1 MEKREKIEKIAEN
14 EEDKMLLAKVYD
26 KITAGQRRNFPANTC
41 FLSLREQAMATRLL
55 GEGEELLYFGGY
67 EEAERKILCY
77 LPSYLEAESLYEADS
92 PVVCL
97 KAEFYEKDTASHR
110 DFLGAL
116 MGAGIARETV
126 GDICVGQ
133 GNAYLFL
140 TAEIAPYVQQ
150 NLLSAGRAKL
160 RLTRI
165 PLREAKIAPPET
177 REQKDTLASLRLDS
191 VVSSGFRM
199 SRGAAA
205 QAISAGKAAV
215 DGLPCE
221 KPDKPVSQGA
231 VISLRGM
238 GKIRLKTVGG
248 ETKKGRI
255 AVVIEKFI

>member
-14 EEDKMLLAKVYD
+14 AEDKMLLAKLFD
-26 KITAGQRRNFPANTC
+26 KITAGQRRNIPVSTC

-55 GEGEELLYFGGY
+55 GAGAELVYFGGY
-67 EEAERKILCY
+67 ENAERKMLCY
-77 LPSYLEAESLYEADS
+77 LPSYLEKESLYESDG

-97 KAEFYEKDTASHR
+97 RAEFYEKDLASHR

-133 GNAYLFL
+133 GCAYLFL
-140 TAEIAPYVQQ
+140 MAEIAPYVLQ
-150 NLLSAGRAKL
+150 NLLSAGKAKL
-160 RLTRI
+160 RMTQI
-165 PLREAKIAPPET
+165 PLREAEIAPPET

-191 VVSSGFRM
+191 VVSSGFRI

-205 QAISAGKAAV
+205 QAIAAGKAAL

-221 KPDKPVSQGA
+221 KPDKLVCQGA

>member
-14 EEDKMLLAKVYD
+14 AEDKMLLAKLFD
-26 KITAGQRRNFPANTC
+26 KITAGQRRNIPVSTC

-55 GEGEELLYFGGY
+55 GEGAELVYFGGY
-67 EEAERKILCY
+67 ENAERKMLCY
-77 LPSYLEAESLYEADS
+77 LPSYLEGESLYEPDG

-97 KAEFYEKDTASHR
+97 KAEFYEKDSASHR

-133 GNAYLFL
+133 GCAYLFL
-140 TAEIAPYVQQ
+140 TAEIAPYVLQ
-150 NLLSAGRAKL
+150 NLLSAGKAKL
-160 RLTRI
+160 RMTQI
-165 PLREAKIAPPET
+165 PLREAEIAPPET

-205 QAISAGKAAV
+205 QAIAAGKAAL

-221 KPDKPVSQGA
+221 KPDKLVCQGA